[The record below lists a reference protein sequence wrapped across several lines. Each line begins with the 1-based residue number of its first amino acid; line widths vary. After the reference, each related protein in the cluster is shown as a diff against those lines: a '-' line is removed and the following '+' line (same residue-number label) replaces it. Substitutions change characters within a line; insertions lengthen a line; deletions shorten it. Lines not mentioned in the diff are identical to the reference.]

1 MAQSIQEV
9 KLSET
14 EPKVLVIDFFRHS
27 AGNSSLLGTLLAD
40 RFSESLSNF
49 SRGPQVLNRKILK
62 DYMTKEWMETS
73 ELRSNKQCLELGR
86 EFGATGVL
94 IGFLS
99 QNGDS
104 VDLTIHL
111 AGFGPAARK
120 SEIFEPIVEIA
131 HFPKTEQ
138 LVELIA
144 KPAPN
149 FTRNFDAIPNEPGV
163 LSYND
168 PGVSQPG
175 CIRCPGPQYS
185 DAARK
190 AKIQGKAILSV
201 VVTTEGRATAIYVLK
216 GAPMDLTAQAIGAV
230 KSWEFR
236 PAQKDGKPVSVRVP
250 IEMTF
255 RLF

>member
-1 MAQSIQEV
+1 
-9 KLSET
+9 
-14 EPKVLVIDFFRHS
+14 
-27 AGNSSLLGTLLAD
+27 
-40 RFSESLSNF
+40 
-49 SRGPQVLNRKILK
+49 
-62 DYMTKEWMETS
+62 MTKEWMETS

-86 EFGATGVL
+86 EFGATGVI
-94 IGFLS
+94 IGLLS
-99 QNGDS
+99 RNGDS

-120 SEIFEPIVEIA
+120 SEIFEAIGEIA

-138 LVELIA
+138 LVELLA
-144 KPAPN
+144 EPAPN
-149 FTRNFDAIPNEPGV
+149 LTRNFDAIPNQPGV

-168 PGVSQPG
+168 PGVSRPG
-175 CIRCPGPQYS
+175 CIRCPAPQHS

-190 AKIQGKAILSV
+190 AKIQGKAVLSV
-201 VVTTEGRATAIYVLK
+201 VVTTEARATSIYVLK

-250 IEMTF
+250 IEMTL

>member
-1 MAQSIQEV
+1 MDG
-9 KLSET
+9 SER
-14 EPKVLVIDFFRHS
+14 V
-27 AGNSSLLGTLLAD
+27 
-40 RFSESLSNF
+40 
-49 SRGPQVLNRKILK
+49 
-62 DYMTKEWMETS
+62 
-73 ELRSNKQCLELGR
+73 
-86 EFGATGVL
+86 GATGVI
-94 IGFLS
+94 IGLLS

-131 HFPKTEQ
+131 DFPKTE
-138 LVELIA
+138 LLLELLA

-168 PGVSQPG
+168 PGASQAG
-175 CIRCPGPQYS
+175 CLRCPDPQYS

-190 AKIQGKAILSV
+190 AKIQGKAVLSV
-201 VVTTEGRATAIYVLK
+201 VVTTEGRASSIYVLK
-216 GAPMDLTAQAIGAV
+216 GAPMDLTAQAISAV

-250 IEMTF
+250 IEGTL